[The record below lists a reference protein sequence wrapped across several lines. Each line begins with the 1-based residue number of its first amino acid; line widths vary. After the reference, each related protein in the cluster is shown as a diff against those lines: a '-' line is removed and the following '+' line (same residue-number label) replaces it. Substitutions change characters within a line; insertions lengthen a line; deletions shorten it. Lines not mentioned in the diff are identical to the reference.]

1 MLPASPIRAKLA
13 AMREIRKETRN
24 PEKLQVL
31 LSQMAEPLLAESG
44 STDNVSSHG
53 MRVRTHRLWTR
64 GSHLI
69 VQSSEGELWGR
80 AKVVYCQTLPANTFA
95 LGIEFVARTGGWI
108 IRSSVPGPVGQ
119 RSRLLR
125 RLSRFS
131 PAEQSERYAKQA
143 RGETA

>member
-53 MRVRTHRLWTR
+53 MPPPLDAW
-64 GSHLI
+64 
-69 VQSSEGELWGR
+69 
-80 AKVVYCQTLPANTFA
+80 
-95 LGIEFVARTGGWI
+95 
-108 IRSSVPGPVGQ
+108 
-119 RSRLLR
+119 
-125 RLSRFS
+125 LSPDS
-131 PAEQSERYAKQA
+131 AIL
-143 RGETA
+143 

>member
-31 LSQMAEPLLAESG
+31 LSQMAEPLLAESA

-108 IRSSVPGPVGQ
+108 MRSSGTRPV
-119 RSRLLR
+119 
-125 RLSRFS
+125 
-131 PAEQSERYAKQA
+131 EERA
-143 RGETA
+143 

>member
-31 LSQMAEPLLAESG
+31 LSQMAEPLLADSV

-64 GSHLI
+64 GSDLI
-69 VQSSEGELWGR
+69 VQCSEEIFGGERKSSIAIR
-80 AKVVYCQTLPANTFA
+80 
-95 LGIEFVARTGGWI
+95 FVPTPEP
-108 IRSSVPGPVGQ
+108 VP
-119 RSRLLR
+119 
-125 RLSRFS
+125 
-131 PAEQSERYAKQA
+131 ER
-143 RGETA
+143 